1 MSTSTTATA
10 TTTNPLNIKDYFAS
24 VKDGT
29 KKSSVTPEG
38 KLASR
43 AAEKS
48 QGALGKDDFLS
59 LLVTQLQ
66 YQDPS
71 APSDN
76 QQMAAQMAQFSS
88 LESMQNIQKSID
100 NMSTSMSTLTG
111 TQTGAANSMSGA
123 AASGL
128 LGKSVSIK
136 QESVGLTAG
145 KTIPIDLQGSST
157 SSLVLKDSAGKV
169 VRTVPLSGK
178 NSDGT
183 SILGNDGTGTL
194 QLNAMDDQGK
204 PISGSYSAQV
214 VGPDGSPSGFAF
226 KSGVVTGL
234 RFQEGVPYLNIG
246 NGTYK
251 MSDLISVQNSAGGT
265 EAAVAAAGAATA
277 TTAVAGASDLS
288 SGALAATLLGKQ
300 VSLKENRLELQAGKS
315 YDFGVQAEGGSRLEL
330 SDSAGKVVRTIPL
343 DGSGK
348 VSFRAA
354 DDMGA
359 PLSGTYTAQ
368 VKNVAGAASG
378 NLISKG
384 CVSGLEFHDG
394 APSLSVNGSSYKLG
408 DLLTVASSAPEST
421 STSISN

>member
-10 TTTNPLNIKDYFAS
+10 ANPLNIKDYFAS
-24 VKDGT
+24 VKDGS
-29 KKSSVTPEG
+29 KKSSVTADG

-43 AAEKS
+43 TAEKS

-100 NMSTSMSTLTG
+100 NMNTSMSSLTG

-128 LGKSVSIK
+128 LGKNVSIK
-136 QESVGLTAG
+136 QESIGLTAG
-145 KTIPIDLQGSST
+145 KAVPVTLQGTST
-157 SSLVLKDSAGKV
+157 SSLVLKDSTGKV
-169 VRTVPLSGK
+169 VRTVPLSGR

-183 SILGNDGTGTL
+183 AILGNDGTGKL
-194 QLNAMDDQGK
+194 QLDALDDQGK
-204 PISGSYSAQV
+204 PISGSFTAQV
-214 VGPDGSPSGFAF
+214 VAADGSISGYAY
-226 KSGVVTGL
+226 KSGEVTGL

-246 NGTYK
+246 NGSYK
-251 MSDLISVQNSAGGT
+251 MSDLISVQGATAGTG
-265 EAAVAAAGAATA
+265 AAAAASGVGASVAPT
-277 TTAVAGASDLS
+277 VAGASDLS

-300 VSLKENRLELQAGKS
+300 VSLKEGRLDLQAGKA
-315 YDFGVQAEGGSRLEL
+315 YDFDVQAEGGSRLEL
-330 SDSAGKVVRTIPL
+330 SDATGKVVRTIPL

-348 VSFRAA
+348 VSFKAT
-354 DDMGA
+354 DDLGT
-359 PLSGTYTAQ
+359 PISGTYTAQ
-368 VKNVAGAASG
+368 VRNVAGAASG

-384 CVSGLEFHDG
+384 TVSGLEFRDG
-394 APSLSVNGSSYKLG
+394 APLLAVNGSSYKLG
-408 DLLTVASSAPEST
+408 DLLTVASSAPETT